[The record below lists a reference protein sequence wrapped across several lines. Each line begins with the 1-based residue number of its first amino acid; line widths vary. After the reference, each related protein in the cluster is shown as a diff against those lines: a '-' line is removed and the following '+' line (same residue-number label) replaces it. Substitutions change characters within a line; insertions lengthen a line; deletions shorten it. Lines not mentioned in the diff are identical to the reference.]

1 MSPEAPR
8 GTASDGNS
16 YRWRAVQWMWA
27 RLLLDSFA
35 SAGIRDVV
43 ISPGSRSTPFVLAAH
58 RHPDLRCHDIFDERS
73 AGFFALGQAK
83 ACGEPSLL
91 MCTSGTA
98 AAHYLPAVMEASLSH
113 TPLVVL
119 SADRPLEL
127 HGCGANQ
134 TVDQT
139 AIFGGHL
146 RRFAHLGLPDPTERA
161 LRALRRIA
169 VQAVASSRAPVPGP
183 VHVNAPARKPLE
195 PPAELEGLGQPGE
208 PEGSGELEGARELEE
223 RYRRLV
229 AAPIARVAEPRE
241 MPGEVAVR
249 RTVEVIAG
257 ARRGLIVCGP
267 APIAGEKSAAAI
279 RRLAVFSRMPIAA
292 EAASQVRFAGVADGP
307 APMLAFFDP
316 LYRCQAGRERL
327 RPDLVLQLG
336 SAPAST
342 GLLRLFQELAVRGDV
357 RRIVVSPYG
366 WPDPESSAELVIRA
380 EPGAFACAV
389 LEALEAWA
397 GRTAAAE
404 AWAAREK
411 QAEVW
416 IEALA
421 RADALAREAVSG
433 ELSSAG
439 DTLTEGGVARA
450 VLAALPEGALL
461 ALGNS
466 LPVRQVDAWCPPG
479 PPALRVF
486 SQRGLSGIDGLVSG
500 AAGAARRSGRPTA
513 LLVGDVSF
521 LHDVNGLFAAR
532 GLEVPLVV
540 VVVNN
545 DGGRIFEELPLAA
558 APELADALP
567 HFTMP
572 HGACVEHASAL
583 YGHPY
588 LLAESV
594 SALGRELTRALAEP
608 GCTVIE
614 ARVPPRGAAEQNQ
627 SVRRVVEAA
636 LADANSLPEAESE

>member
-1 MSPEAPR
+1 
-8 GTASDGNS
+8 
-16 YRWRAVQWMWA
+16 
-27 RLLLDSFA
+27 
-35 SAGIRDVV
+35 
-43 ISPGSRSTPFVLAAH
+43 
-58 RHPDLRCHDIFDERS
+58 
-73 AGFFALGQAK
+73 
-83 ACGEPSLL
+83 
-91 MCTSGTA
+91 
-98 AAHYLPAVMEASLSH
+98 
-113 TPLVVL
+113 
-119 SADRPLEL
+119 
-127 HGCGANQ
+127 
-134 TVDQT
+134 VDQSAT
-139 AIFGGHL
+139 FGGHL

-161 LRALRRIA
+161 LRALRRVA

-195 PPAELEGLGQPGE
+195 PPAELEG
-208 PEGSGELEGARELEE
+208 ARELEE

-229 AAPIARVAEPRE
+229 TAPITRVAEPRK
-241 MPGEVAVR
+241 MPEEAAVR
-249 RTVEVIAG
+249 RTVEAIAG

-267 APIAGEKSAAAI
+267 APITGEKSAAAI
-279 RRLAVFSRMPIAA
+279 RRLAAFARMPIAA
-292 EAASQVRFAGVADGP
+292 EATSQVRFAAAADGR
-307 APMLAFFDP
+307 APMLGFFDP
-316 LYRCQAGRERL
+316 LYRCPAGRERL

-336 SAPAST
+336 SSPAST
-342 GLLRLFQELAVRGDV
+342 GLLRLFQEMAVRGDV

-380 EPGAFACAV
+380 EPGEFAGAV

-397 GRTAAAE
+397 GPMEAAE
-404 AWAAREK
+404 AWAARATD
-411 QAEVW
+411 AEVW
-416 IEALA
+416 IESLA
-421 RADALAREAVSG
+421 RADALAREAVEG

-439 DTLTEGGVARA
+439 DILTEGGVARA

-466 LPVRQVDAWCPPG
+466 LPVRQVDAWCSPG
-479 PPALRVF
+479 PPPLRVL

-558 APELADALP
+558 APELAGALP
-567 HFTMP
+567 HFTTP
-572 HGACVEHASAL
+572 HGACLEHASAL

-594 SALGRELTRALAEP
+594 SVLGRELTRAFAEP

-627 SVRRVVEAA
+627 RVRRVVEAA
-636 LADANSLPEAESE
+636 LADAEPLPEAELDGRGSANSGR

>member
-1 MSPEAPR
+1 MSPEAGR
-8 GTASDGNS
+8 GTASDGDS
-16 YRWRAVQWMWA
+16 HRWRAVQWVWA

-58 RHPDLRCHDIFDERS
+58 LHPDLRCHDVFDERS

-134 TVDQT
+134 TVDQSAT
-139 AIFGGHL
+139 FGGHL
-146 RRFAHLGLPDPTERA
+146 RRFAHLGLPDPRERA
-161 LRALRRIA
+161 LRALRRVA

-195 PPAELEGLGQPGE
+195 PPAELEG
-208 PEGSGELEGARELEE
+208 ARELEE

-229 AAPIARVAEPRE
+229 TAPIARVAEPRK
-241 MPGEVAVR
+241 MPEEAAVR
-249 RTVEVIAG
+249 RTVEAIAG

-267 APIAGEKSAAAI
+267 APITGEESAAAI
-279 RRLAVFSRMPIAA
+279 RRLAAFARMPIAA
-292 EAASQVRFAGVADGP
+292 EATSQVRFAAVADGR
-307 APMLAFFDP
+307 APMLGFFDP
-316 LYRCQAGRERL
+316 LYRCPAGRERL

-342 GLLRLFQELAVRGDV
+342 GLLRLFQEMAVRGDV

-380 EPGAFACAV
+380 EPGEFAGAV
-389 LEALEAWA
+389 LEALEEWA
-397 GRTAAAE
+397 GPMEAAE
-404 AWAAREK
+404 AWAARATD
-411 QAEVW
+411 AELW
-416 IEALA
+416 IESLA
-421 RADALAREAVSG
+421 RADALAREAVEG

-439 DTLTEGGVARA
+439 DMLTEGGVART

-466 LPVRQVDAWCPPG
+466 LPVRQVDAWCSPG
-479 PPALRVF
+479 PPPLRVL

-558 APELADALP
+558 APELAGALP
-567 HFTMP
+567 HFTTP
-572 HGACVEHASAL
+572 HGACLEHASAL

-594 SALGRELTRALAEP
+594 PALGRELTRALAEP

-627 SVRRVVEAA
+627 RVRRVVEAA
-636 LADANSLPEAESE
+636 LADAEPLPEAESDGRGSAKSGR

>member
-1 MSPEAPR
+1 
-8 GTASDGNS
+8 
-16 YRWRAVQWMWA
+16 MWA

-58 RHPDLRCHDIFDERS
+58 LHPDLRCHDVFDERS

-91 MCTSGTA
+91 LCTSGTA

-134 TVDQT
+134 TVDQSAT
-139 AIFGGHL
+139 FGGHL
-146 RRFAHLGLPDPTERA
+146 RRFAHLGLPDPRERA
-161 LRALRRIA
+161 LRALRRVA

-195 PPAELEGLGQPGE
+195 PPAELEG
-208 PEGSGELEGARELEE
+208 ARELEE

-229 AAPIARVAEPRE
+229 TAPITRVAEPRK
-241 MPGEVAVR
+241 MPEEAAVR
-249 RTVEVIAG
+249 RTVEAIAG

-267 APIAGEKSAAAI
+267 APITGEKSAAAI
-279 RRLAVFSRMPIAA
+279 RRLAAFARMPIAA
-292 EAASQVRFAGVADGP
+292 EATSQVRFAAAADGR
-307 APMLAFFDP
+307 APMLGFFDP
-316 LYRCQAGRERL
+316 LYRCPAGRERL

-336 SAPAST
+336 SSPAST
-342 GLLRLFQELAVRGDV
+342 GLLRLFQEMAVRGDV

-380 EPGAFACAV
+380 EPGEFAGAV

-397 GRTAAAE
+397 GPMEAAE
-404 AWAAREK
+404 AWAARATD
-411 QAEVW
+411 AEVW
-416 IEALA
+416 IESLA
-421 RADALAREAVSG
+421 RADALAREAVEG

-439 DTLTEGGVARA
+439 DMLTEGGVARA

-466 LPVRQVDAWCPPG
+466 LPVRQVDAWCSPG
-479 PPALRVF
+479 PPPLRVL

-558 APELADALP
+558 APELAGALP
-567 HFTMP
+567 HFTTP
-572 HGACVEHASAL
+572 HGACLEHASAL

-594 SALGRELTRALAEP
+594 SVLGRELTRAFTEP

-614 ARVPPRGAAEQNQ
+614 ASVPPQGAAEQNQ
-627 SVRRVVEAA
+627 RVRRVVEAA
-636 LADANSLPEAESE
+636 LADAEPLPEAESDGRGSANSGR

>member
-1 MSPEAPR
+1 
-8 GTASDGNS
+8 
-16 YRWRAVQWMWA
+16 
-27 RLLLDSFA
+27 
-35 SAGIRDVV
+35 
-43 ISPGSRSTPFVLAAH
+43 
-58 RHPDLRCHDIFDERS
+58 
-73 AGFFALGQAK
+73 
-83 ACGEPSLL
+83 
-91 MCTSGTA
+91 
-98 AAHYLPAVMEASLSH
+98 
-113 TPLVVL
+113 
-119 SADRPLEL
+119 
-127 HGCGANQ
+127 
-134 TVDQT
+134 
-139 AIFGGHL
+139 
-146 RRFAHLGLPDPTERA
+146 
-161 LRALRRIA
+161 
-169 VQAVASSRAPVPGP
+169 
-183 VHVNAPARKPLE
+183 VNAPARKPLE
-195 PPAELEGLGQPGE
+195 PPAELEGAR
-208 PEGSGELEGARELEE
+208 ELEETRELEE

-229 AAPIARVAEPRE
+229 AAPIVRVAEPRE
-241 MPGEVAVR
+241 MPEEAAVR
-249 RTVEVIAG
+249 RTVEVIVG

-267 APIAGEKSAAAI
+267 APITGESSAAAI
-279 RRLAVFSRMPIAA
+279 RRLAAFARMPIAA
-292 EAASQVRFAGVADGP
+292 EATSQVRFAGAADAP
-307 APMLAFFDP
+307 APMLGFFDP

-342 GLLRLFQELAVRGDV
+342 GLLRLFQDLAVRGDV

-380 EPGAFACAV
+380 EPAAFAAAV
-389 LEALEAWA
+389 LKALEAWA
-397 GRTAAAE
+397 GPMEAAE
-404 AWAAREK
+404 AWAARATH
-411 QAEVW
+411 AEAW
-416 IEALA
+416 IESLA
-421 RADALAREAVSG
+421 RADALAREAVEG

-466 LPVRQVDAWCPPG
+466 LPVRQVDAWCSPG
-479 PPALRVF
+479 PPPLRVL

-558 APELADALP
+558 APELAGALP
-567 HFTMP
+567 HFTTP
-572 HGACVEHASAL
+572 HGACLEHASAL

-588 LLAESV
+588 WLAESV
-594 SALGRELTRALAEP
+594 SALGRELAGALAEP

-627 SVRRVVEAA
+627 RVRRVVEAA
-636 LADANSLPEAESE
+636 LADAEPLPEGESDGCGSANWKR